1 MSQHIQEAID
11 LIGTLLSSQSAD
23 TASSQPSKAQPK
35 ASGTHQDTMAA
46 SKAAAKPKEK
56 QLRQKAAAAPTTM
69 KAAPPKDTVLLPARL
84 QADGAE
90 LAQSVPSLRAELT
103 EVFRQ
108 ALETAYPSAN
118 IEPVVAQTNE
128 PKFGDYQ
135 CNNAMALF
143 GQLKGKPDAP
153 KNPRAVA
160 EAIVAALPSAEYLAD
175 PPTLAGPGFINTKIS
190 SRWLGTRIQNML
202 RNGICS
208 WAPRLNRTRVVI
220 DFSSPNVAK
229 EMHVGHLRSTIIGDT
244 LARTL
249 EFCGADVLRLNHVG
263 DWGTQF
269 GMLIQFLAEAGP
281 GGLTDPAIADLEL
294 PQLQGMYKASKKRFD
309 EDAEFKERAR
319 KAVTMLQRGDAEVIT
334 AWERICEASR
344 KGYQAVYARL
354 GVRLKE
360 RGESFY
366 NPMLPGL
373 VQMLMEQGVAEES
386 EGAKVIFVK
395 DKEKGPPLIVQKS
408 DGGFGYATTDMA
420 AIRHRL
426 QDEKGEWLIYVT
438 DMGQAP
444 HFEAIFAGAQKAG
457 FIKPLPSGRM
467 PRLDHIG
474 FGVVLGED
482 GKRIATRSGES
493 VRLVE
498 LLDEAKLKC
507 KGTISERRQIS
518 EEELD
523 KSSGIMGYAAVK
535 YADLKNNRTTNYK
548 FMLDDMLSL
557 QGNTAVYLLY
567 AHARIAA
574 IGRKAGIE
582 NIASLADDHSIEVD
596 HEKER
601 ALAMH
606 VVRFPEAVEAAVEE
620 LMPNRITDYLYDLSE
635 KFNGFYT
642 ECHVVGDKQQ
652 TSRLLLCEATAV
664 VMRQCF
670 DLLGMTP
677 MYQI

>member
-1 MSQHIQEAID
+1 MSQYIQEAIQQID
-11 LIGTLLSSQSAD
+11 SLLSSQSNSTS
-23 TASSQPSKAQPK
+23 TAKKSKGSSED
-35 ASGTHQDTMAA
+35 SGSRPGAM
-46 SKAAAKPKEK
+46 AKPKGK
-56 QLRQKAAAAPTTM
+56 QPSQKGAVAPTTM
-69 KAAPPKDTVLLPARL
+69 KAAAPVKDSVLLPAWH
-84 QADGAE
+84 QDDEGQ

-103 EVFRQ
+103 DVFKK
-108 ALETAYPSAN
+108 ALEKAYPSAH
-118 IEPVVAQTNE
+118 IMPIVAQTNE

-160 EAIVAALPSAEYLAD
+160 ETIVAALPSTEYLAD
-175 PPTLAGPGFINTKIS
+175 TPTLAGPGFINAKIS
-190 SRWLGTRIQNML
+190 SQWMGARIQNML
-202 RNGICS
+202 RNGIKT
-208 WAPRLNRTRVVI
+208 WAPRLNRKRVVI

-244 LARTL
+244 LSRTL

-269 GMLIQFLAEAGP
+269 GMLIQFLAEARP
-281 GGLTDPAIADLEL
+281 DGLADPTIADLALPEL
-294 PQLQGMYKASKKRFD
+294 QNMYKQSKKRFD
-309 EDAEFKERAR
+309 EDPEFKERAR
-319 KAVTMLQRGDAEVIT
+319 KAVTQLQGGDAQFIT

-354 GVRLKE
+354 GVRLEE

-366 NPMLPGL
+366 NPMLPSL
-373 VQMLMEQGVAEES
+373 VQWLMEHNIAEES
-386 EGAKVIFVK
+386 EGAKVVFVK

-408 DGGFGYATTDMA
+408 DGGYGYATTDMA

-444 HFEAIFAGAQKAG
+444 HFEAIFAGAEKAG
-457 FIKPLPSGRM
+457 FIKQLPSGRL
-467 PRLDHIG
+467 PRLDHVG

-498 LLDEAKLKC
+498 LLDEAKSKC
-507 KGTISERRQIS
+507 SGTIKERRDIS
-518 EEELD
+518 DTELD
-523 KSSGIMGYAAVK
+523 KSAGIMGYAAVK

-574 IGRKAGIE
+574 IGRKAGID
-582 NIASLADDHSIEVD
+582 NIAALAHDHPVEVD

-601 ALAMH
+601 NLAMH
-606 VVRFPEAVEAAVEE
+606 VIRFPEAVEAAVEE